1 MKEINN
7 KNALKENKQIF
18 LKEIN
23 NKNVFKEN

>member
-7 KNALKENKQIF
+7 KNVFKENKQIF